1 MYDEF
6 EEDAPDLGMTEQQFM
21 DFRSKYL
28 DIYDSFAVKND
39 DPKKGYQVP
48 EEYPSMVGEPDPHEE
63 VATGMGDIDF
73 CLELLHSDIINV
85 AYILELIADLNP

>member
-1 MYDEF
+1 
-6 EEDAPDLGMTEQQFM
+6 MTVQQFM

-48 EEYPSMVGEPDPHEE
+48 EEESSMVGEPDPLEE
-63 VATGMGDIDF
+63 AATGM
-73 CLELLHSDIINV
+73 
-85 AYILELIADLNP
+85 AILISAWNSCIVILSMLPIYWS

>member
-28 DIYDSFAVKND
+28 DIYDTFAAKGTEK
-39 DPKKGYQVP
+39 PSGYQVP
-48 EEYPSMVGEPDPHEE
+48 EEGPVMFGEPDPQQEA
-63 VATGMGDIDF
+63 ATGMGDIDF
-73 CLELLHSDIINV
+73 AWNSCIV
-85 AYILELIADLNP
+85 ILSMLPISWS